1 MSVPVDILG
10 PRSGEPEIPAATEPE
25 VLSREARQS
34 DLAGA
39 YSGYGSYCPE
49 GIPVETAIFAI
60 LGAFGVAFGVLY
72 RAVTLITGG
81 RRRRR
86 REAGSG
92 SGSGD
97 PDRTAEIPLTPKT
110 VWDEM
115 SYKLADLFWWGK

>member
-1 MSVPVDILG
+1 MSDISDLLGSRNLGEKPDLDPVLERE
-10 PRSGEPEIPAATEPE
+10 PRQA
-25 VLSREARQS
+25 

-81 RRRRR
+81 RRRRKR
-86 REAGSG
+86 SFVDRES
-92 SGSGD
+92 S
-97 PDRTAEIPLTPKT
+97 PKT

-115 SYKLADLFWWGK
+115 SGKLADIFWWGRLTNHFKFPASS